1 MAKDAKGHG
10 SEGRGAAQV
19 SVTRPIGYR
28 IADIGPGG
36 KEHNVQTGTNTV
48 ADIAHAAGVSAV
60 GQPQFWGS
68 IHTGRGKVFETG
80 PHPSREAAAAATRP
94 ALAKFP
100 RAKGFSTGYGT
111 FGGHFDIRHE
121 SKYGSY

>member
-19 SVTRPIGYR
+19 SVTRPIGY
-28 IADIGPGG
+28 
-36 KEHNVQTGTNTV
+36 
-48 ADIAHAAGVSAV
+48 
-60 GQPQFWGS
+60 PQFWGS

-121 SKYGSY
+121 SKHGSY